1 MFKTVVLFLLPKS
14 KLQRW
19 LEFVSAEGPP
29 QQILGSGWQQ
39 LELFSVAFDAR
50 STVCNYRKGE
60 TGQNLA
66 SDTQGIND
74 TSCSSENNMISK
86 T

>member
-1 MFKTVVLFLLPKS
+1 M
-14 KLQRW
+14 
-19 LEFVSAEGPP
+19 SAEGPP

-74 TSCSSENNMISK
+74 TSCPSENNMISK
-86 T
+86 TRQCS